1 MARETRAQRRAARA
15 QQGGAPPRRPDRP
28 TGNGGGSEGR
38 PDASPAPQRESKSR
52 FGFVNFVRESWA
64 ELKKVEWPG
73 QSQVIQATIVV
84 LIACIV
90 VGAYLYAND
99 QLWQPVVKRLVGQ

>member
-1 MARETRAQRRAARA
+1 VARETRAQRRAARA

-28 TGNGGGSEGR
+28 TGNGGIEGR

>member
-15 QQGGAPPRRPDRP
+15 QQGGAPPRRRDRP
-28 TGNGGGSEGR
+28 TGNGVEGR
-38 PDASPAPQRESKSR
+38 PDASAAPQRESKSR
-52 FGFVNFVRESWA
+52 FTLINFVRESWA